1 METRSKV
8 SGRLTPDQQKEK
20 ALDWV
25 KSNAEASNAA
35 REQLNSILRAG
46 PIHSSLLSD
55 LKDKY
60 GIPKPVSAWVKLWD
74 EFVCYSG
81 KKDSPVGQPAVAI
94 ADRKDD
100 EAYWS
105 SFRRT
110 LVVDE
115 DDAVS
120 PWMRLG
126 IPSAGSVCGQVRYEI
141 FRAFLLHLEKDDEK
155 WLLMSEVCFEF
166 IRFSGMRFQDFF
178 QNRKP
183 SEIAKSQDGL
193 KFFEWH
199 FSDQCPPILS
209 VRRKARTVEAPLQE
223 LHGGDLTLIKMLVKE
238 KTPEAIDFA
247 QMAMKLHVGKDSVYV
262 GYLKALKEAL
272 SEPQWREGIL
282 VDALGTSVAAKKIEE
297 NAKVIEE
304 NRVQIVKSPAPETL
318 VAKKLF
324 DLAKRQ
330 GIMSSMRG
338 QLSRYSRQIEG
349 ERRKIEEI
357 YSEMSSL
364 KNQIEDE
371 PLVSKVY
378 DFIIPYSHSYERDKL
393 HRLDRELSDRVSA
406 VREIE
411 QDRDLIDDKYKNARY
426 DLGFDKLLSDLYG
439 KTVRGK
445 VVDILP
451 AGATVDIEGVCAWL
465 PLSEMSWDYVENA
478 DEVVSV
484 GEERD
489 FTIIP
494 DREDAGRVIVS
505 IRRGTDDPWN
515 TVTRKYP
522 VGEAFAGIV
531 TRYAAND
538 DGVVVS
544 LAPGVNGFLPLAEI
558 PASIRK
564 DTASSSI
571 EKGSRVIVVVKSIVR
586 DQRKILL
593 SMKQAIKPAVPI
605 DAHPADYYVR
615 VLFGHDNP
623 TIEDI
628 WRLFYT
634 GTSRDALTG
643 SNPDEW
649 LHAYSDYLFSIVR
662 CDDGR
667 RFVVYVASED
677 PEAYALASI
686 DIKRA
691 KFSGWKDSH
700 HEEGRW
706 LKIAEVEDKEMIDLF
721 SRREPVL
728 RQQAID
734 NQNQNVI
741 SYRR

>member
-25 KSNAEASNAA
+25 KGNAEASNAA
-35 REQLNSILRAG
+35 REQLNSILKAG

-81 KKDSPVGQPAVAI
+81 KKDSPVGQPAI
-94 ADRKDD
+94 ALSDKKDD
-100 EAYWS
+100 EGYWS
-105 SFRRT
+105 NFKRT
-110 LVVDE
+110 LIADE
-115 DDAVS
+115 DNAVS
-120 PWMRLG
+120 PWMKLG
-126 IPSAGSVCGQVRYEI
+126 VPSAGSVCGQVRYEI
-141 FRAFLLHLEKDDEK
+141 FCAFLRHHEKNDEK
-155 WLLMSEVCFEF
+155 WLLMSEVCYEF

-183 SEIAKSQDGL
+183 SDIAKSQDGF

-209 VRRKARTVEAPLQE
+209 VRRKAKNDEAPLQE
-223 LHGGDLTLIKMLVKE
+223 LSGEDLTLIKVLVKE
-238 KTPEAIDFA
+238 KSPEAIDFA
-247 QMAMKLHVGKDSVYV
+247 RMANKLHVGKDTVYV

-272 SEPQWREGIL
+272 SESEWHEGIL
-282 VDALGTSVAAKKIEE
+282 VDALNLHERNANAIEE
-297 NAKVIEE
+297 SAARIKEISEPDKETVRRLHEIKRCQ
-304 NRVQIVKSPAPETL
+304 RVMSPMRSTL
-318 VAKKLF
+318 SGF
-324 DLAKRQ
+324 
-330 GIMSSMRG
+330 
-338 QLSRYSRQIEG
+338 SRSIEG
-349 ERRKIEEI
+349 QRKKIEEI
-357 YSEMSSL
+357 YSEISSL
-364 KNQIEDE
+364 KNQISDV
-371 PLVSKVY
+371 PLISKMC
-378 DFIIPYSHSYERDKL
+378 DAIFPDSYERERL
-393 HRLDRELSDRVSA
+393 GRLDRELSERVSA
-406 VREIE
+406 VKEIE
-411 QDRDLIDDKYKNARY
+411 HDRDLVDSEYKRARY
-426 DLGFDKLLSDLYG
+426 NLGFDELLSDLYG
-439 KTVRGK
+439 KIVRGTIID
-445 VVDILP
+445 VLP
-451 AGATVDIEGVCAWL
+451 SGATVDIEGVCGWL

-484 GEERD
+484 GEECD

-505 IRRGTDDPWN
+505 IRRSTDDPWN

-522 VGEAFAGIV
+522 VGEAFAGVV

-544 LAPGVNGFLPLAEI
+544 LAPGVNGFLPLAGM

-571 EKGSRVIVVVKSIVR
+571 EKGTRVIVVVKSIVR

-605 DAHPADYYVR
+605 DAHSADYYVR

-623 TIEDI
+623 TIEDV

-634 GTSRDALTG
+634 GSSRDAVTG

-667 RFVVYVASED
+667 RFVIHVASED
-677 PEAYALASI
+677 PEAYALANI

-706 LKIAEVEDKEMIDLF
+706 LKIAEVEDREMISLF
-721 SRREPVL
+721 ARRNRFAGGL
-728 RQQAID
+728 LTTKIKT
-734 NQNQNVI
+734 
-741 SYRR
+741 